1 MEEII
6 KVKGETRRSLE
17 KDAFSKEQ
25 RVIKIN
31 NNNKISA
38 LFQCLFVSISL
49 FVVNLHL
56 PKFPEHAPLV

>member
-25 RVIKIN
+25 RVIKI